1 MASSAVTTVA
11 VAGLAGQAPV
21 SADVVFKDVASNHYA
36 KDAIGELVTK
46 GIVKGFPDG
55 TFRPQQALLREHAA
69 ALLVRSLDLKS
80 STTNEQYFKDVPK
93 TSSYFGSVSALREA
107 GVFLGDHQGN
117 FHPKTSLTR
126 EEMATILVR
135 AFNLKAQAGVEVK
148 LKDLDKV
155 AKSHKE
161 NVNILYQNGITIGYG
176 DGSFRPKN
184 AVNRADFAV
193 FISRALTLG
202 TQGKTIEAITDNGV
216 TIEGTTYR
224 LSSSLQDL
232 FTSNKDSLVG
242 SKIAFQTN
250 NNQITGITALELA
263 TANKAFD
270 GKGYSLAG
278 NLKVAAPNVTVKNV
292 SVTGNLE
299 VSEKATGTV
308 SFDNVTVKGATA
320 LTSAA
325 GTVSAAAAATNTV
338 TFKNSTLSNVTIANK
353 GLAVNFQGTTTVK
366 ALEVQTDATVKAD
379 QSVVLPNVTVS
390 ERAQIVTLE
399 ATITDLTLKNRRDLQ
414 LKTVGNINQMKVES
428 LHPITLDLH
437 GKIET
442 LAPVKNSAL
451 TLNLAQGSTV
461 GQLKLPEG
469 VEAKDLIKNYDQVKQ
484 AFGAQPPGGSFVP
497 GPSIPAPTPE
507 EPAPT
512 LVEWDS
518 AENPFENNGVY
529 TTDYV
534 ITPVDGATYGAEAAG
549 SEAIIEGNVEI
560 KGDIV
565 EPITLKNLVIKG
577 KLVLDAGEESSVE
590 LINVIADEIEILSG
604 KKGTIHLNGVQ
615 SNAIVVKDDNGVRL
629 STNGV
634 NVISKIEV
642 APTNSSSESDVELA
656 GNFNNAT
663 IVVKDET
670 KITAKAGFSAQAI
683 EIETKNPT
691 SEVKLV
697 STTGSFADVQEV
709 TVKRAAT
716 VSSTGNT
723 KIQNI
728 VVNIP
733 QSEQNNTVTLKGE
746 NLQETEVAV
755 KTPSTLNV
763 NAGIAKVSTAANVT
777 IGGDRVA
784 DIKAVE
790 TTNNASV
797 TAANESVQTIFDTM
811 KQQTLAAA
819 LEEIQELPER
829 ATIGF
834 DDITRVLTAR
844 KNVNTA
850 LSYGATN
857 ADFIVDDVNYLEKL
871 VELEDSLAT
880 MMSAIAEVQRTIRL
894 LPTDPSNVQ
903 AIALAGLQT
912 RVTAVDNAIAAAL
925 EAGVTQEDIEQ
936 VRDYGRLVEA
946 KKRVAFLVTE
956 RDTVR
961 DHATAELAKIPAVDE
976 ITFSNVLA
984 VQQLLVDVRR
994 AIAQAADRGVIV
1006 DGGARLAAAD
1016 AKVRQLLAERDDA
1029 VRAVRAS
1036 IDRIPSEITYSNL
1049 EAART
1054 LVAEA
1059 KTAVEAAKA
1068 KAAVETAISN
1078 LPKLTA
1084 ATTRIAQLDQG
1095 TREAITA
1102 ANVAIAALPAVADV
1116 NMTNIADAEAKVAA
1130 AKQAIETAKA
1140 KNAKDADFENLQL
1153 LTAVEEKIASLV
1165 TERTAA
1171 IEAANGKIALVP
1183 AEVTYANLAV
1193 AKDLISEAK
1202 AAIEAAKTKG
1212 ATDAHF
1218 VGLETYN
1225 QAVAK
1230 VAELEEEKRQ
1240 AIVAVNEALAALP
1253 AVTEVTYA
1261 NLAQV
1266 EAQLARLHELIETA
1280 KAKTAVDA
1288 DFVGLAKTTA
1298 LQERIDHLQATKAE
1312 ALAKANEAIASLPAL
1327 AEITFANLG
1336 DVRAKLKVAVA
1347 RVAEAKQFGV
1357 TEVEITGFDRI
1368 ALITEKV
1375 EALEVVRAE
1384 AIEKANHEINALPAV
1399 TQISYANLSEMNQ
1412 RAQAV
1417 RGLVTAAKANGADDS
1432 SFVNLAKLTAFEAKV
1447 KEMLEAKAT
1456 AIAAANSAI
1465 AAIPAVEAITAETVA
1480 NAQALITVAREKV
1493 AVAREHGAALTEFT
1507 NYAKIAEAQAKVD
1520 LLLTT
1525 LDEAIEKANERIQSV
1540 PLTEA
1545 ITFATLD
1552 DATEKT
1558 TAARAAVEL
1567 AKQLGAPSTSFINLD
1582 RLTKAEAKVADLAKQ
1597 KAEAIAK
1604 ANEALA
1610 VIPEAKDINV
1620 ENFRALMPK
1629 MQVAVDLVDK
1639 AKAKGAVAVD
1649 LVGVERLQPA
1659 KDKASQFFVLMQAEI
1674 QIANQAIAH
1683 LPAITEITYF
1693 SLDAAKAKVA
1703 AVELAIQSAKAAGA
1717 VDADFVN
1724 LGSYQ
1729 SFKNRVTE
1737 LAEDQQAAIQTAN
1750 EKLGQ
1755 IPVQSLITPS
1765 NLAETKEL
1773 VAAAQEA
1780 MGVAKHKGAAATD
1793 FVGLN
1798 NLTSA
1803 LAKIQEIEAGQAES
1817 LAKANAALAALP
1829 VASTVTEANLQETR
1843 MKVNAVQNL
1852 LKEARDLGITDSQF
1866 VGLDRLTVLLDR
1878 LGEFGIS
1885 LDEALSHA
1893 NELLVDLKEF
1903 GAVTEANAKDAQVVY
1918 LTAYLAVK
1926 EAMSL
1931 GAKASDFDQ
1940 QGYERY
1946 LALEV
1951 ELENFKPQRPIYA
1964 DPVSSLAEI
1973 INNPTG
1979 FSFHHLQTA
1988 VNQAVS
1994 TALFEEYRRE
2004 IVTFLAGD
2012 EELTL
2017 AALKDLVKKV
2027 HDRHIGDIQEVLNV
2041 INNNIEN
2048 LTHSLLG
2055 TLAWTY
2061 EENFETVRNLLV
2073 AAKDQKQGPLTRDE
2087 VAKIVQDSTHGYAFN
2102 QVVTNP
2108 EFTLDLLSW
2117 AVNYKEQTQIIGE
2130 LLNQYRQAVSKA
2142 VASGSLTTT
2151 GLRQVIVGVNESVEK
2166 DKLAFINQNLPAV
2179 TPADF
2184 EPIINVNNWTFSL
2197 FLDALVKRK
2206 AEVQR
2211 DVTRQDLMEVYH
2223 QVIRVSALEAINNS
2237 PETIDYYALQ
2247 DIGLTQL
2254 VFERFPAYRQA
2265 IVEARKE
2272 GLLTVAAIQ
2281 AVINE
2286 VNSQTLVV
2294 ALERINNNRSGFS
2307 FADLVEVI
2315 SWAKVENL
2323 EAYREAVSLQK
2334 TDITLTHAILQQII
2348 GDVDRAVA
2356 LEKINANPTNVS
2368 FDTLRDALAYVERNG
2383 NFTYYSFYRNAA
2395 VRAEFMTHFQA
2406 AIDAAEKPFT
2416 IDTLADVVI
2425 EVNEN
2430 MEAIMIETI
2439 NNNPST
2445 VTFNTLNFAGLYN
2458 LRPEYLDQYRQ
2469 ALVKAVAE
2477 SNEALTKQKLQ
2488 NVILEVNQQQALA
2501 NINANPL
2508 TFDMS
2513 DLHFAINVPADH
2525 NLLSYYQQEIHER
2538 RLAKGADLTKQE
2550 VEAAVNRVT
2559 NNIRVIA
2566 LEKVN
2571 KETETLSFEWL
2582 QRVAHNARQEFM
2594 SQYRQALADRIHTS
2608 GWLAEYDV
2616 HQVIMNV
2623 DRNEVVKLINA
2634 SAQFTYDDLAVVS
2647 IGREV
2652 RRELFNQY
2660 HAAIVSHENYGS
2672 LTAEQITKII
2682 ENINGQER
2690 LMEINNRPEA
2700 LTSQQLGQLL
2710 NWSQS
2715 FRDENFTAYKEAIID
2730 RVKNQGKPFATIAEV
2745 IELVTEINDKL
2756 VLKQINDQPLA
2767 VSQDA
2772 LYLLF
2777 QNYESPW
2784 DFILW
2789 NNMNDYR
2796 QKFDEYVSN
2805 HGTLTK
2811 AKIEEI
2817 IHQVNQEAE
2826 DRITAERLAPI
2837 VTNLDGFYLHELAQ
2851 LIGYE
2856 NLLSNVEGIVERYR
2870 AALINEKNDG
2880 QELTK
2885 ESILAI
2891 VLGVNDV
2898 VLKGYLD
2905 EINSNSGTIIYQH
2918 LSELVNYKQ
2927 EYFNVN
2933 YSNLGLYQAEIARRL
2948 NAGETLTA
2956 SDIREIVIGIETA
2969 IIDSKLAL
2977 INNNPTG
2984 FTIDQLNE
2992 VVGWM
2997 GWDQHLN
3004 RYRQEVAAAVEKQG
3018 PLTQQQLIDLIS
3030 RVNQLIRE
3038 ERLTVIN
3045 NNPYTFTRHD
3055 LSNLVGTFKDERFE
3069 QYRNA
3074 LSERIKDHG
3083 PLQEYQVN
3091 QILREV
3097 DQQIKIDALAKINKN
3112 EGNITSADISNALEN
3127 ESYGW
3132 FSSGNEQ
3139 QYLVV
3144 IADTIKKQGPLTVQ
3158 DLINIVNYV
3167 NHQVDFYATIYTN
3180 APIMKGDTISVST
3193 TRPGVFYFIRSEANV
3208 NITNEQDLQNL
3219 VNEGKGISQTNNHGW
3234 ITLSTD
3240 GLESGEYIGY
3250 AVDNN
3255 GNLSLRTIPV
3265 QILEQYRAVRNVTT
3279 AYNNHNELI
3288 SVSISTSKV
3297 QSGEVVK
3304 VELVNLDGTSLVHPV
3319 VSTATMNQFTAI
3331 NIELRPS
3338 NGKFPPGKYYVKV
3351 TIGDDIEYLENRH
3364 AIHIR
3369 PAAPQVTADD
3379 KNNTIVGADG
3389 TMEYA
3394 IHLNGSW
3401 VAYDP
3406 ASPPL
3411 FEGDQTIYV
3420 RYSETDKMPASEYT
3434 TLTFTA
3440 DTVQVPEAIIFAE
3453 LNLELDKYE
3462 DTATVAVTQL
3472 GDITELVIRLRD
3484 GVEVN
3489 NTITLQVTGEQLSS
3503 DYLLVNETT
3512 NTVYLENTSDIT
3524 HSLTERLTLTFTK
3537 DGHSVSKT
3545 IYVTIKAEDH
3555 SQDLAHYVKSMMKYV
3570 EGFFISDNELQP
3582 WVSLEVVKKHMD
3594 EVDRLIAA
3602 FPELAETEKLLDRA
3616 YEILILANN

>member
-11 VAGLAGQAPV
+11 VAGLAGQTPV

-36 KDAIGELVTK
+36 KDAIGELVAK

-55 TFRPQQALLREHAA
+55 TYRPQQALLREHAA
-69 ALLVRSLDLKS
+69 ALLVRSLDLQS

-93 TSSYFGSVSALREA
+93 SSSYFGSVSALREA

-325 GTVSAAAAATNTV
+325 GTVSAAALTTNTV

-353 GLAVNFQGTTTVK
+353 GLAVNFHGTTTVK

-379 QSVVLPNVTVS
+379 QSVVLPNVTVA
-390 ERAQIVTLE
+390 ERAQNVTLE

-414 LKTVGNINQMKVES
+414 LKTVGNINQVKVES

-507 EPAPT
+507 EPEPT

-534 ITPVDGATYGAEAAG
+534 ITPVEGATYGADAAG

-560 KGDIV
+560 KGDIA

-577 KLVLDAGEESSVE
+577 KLVLDAGDESSVE
-590 LINVIADEIEILSG
+590 LINVTADQIEILSG

-615 SNAIVVKDDNGVRL
+615 SKAIVVKDDNGVRL

-642 APTNSSSESDVELA
+642 APTNASSESDIELA

-691 SEVKLV
+691 SEVRLV

-961 DHATAELAKIPAVDE
+961 DHATAKLAEIPAVDE

-1006 DGGARLAAAD
+1006 DGGTRLSAAD

-1029 VRAVRAS
+1029 VRAASAS

-1054 LVAEA
+1054 LVTEA

-1078 LPKLTA
+1078 LPKLTT

-1102 ANVAIAALPAVADV
+1102 ANVALAALPAVADV
-1116 NMTNIADAEAKVAA
+1116 NMANIADAEAKVAA

-1140 KNAKDADFENLQL
+1140 KNAKDADFENLQR

-1171 IEAANGKIALVP
+1171 IEAANAKIALIP

-1266 EAQLARLHELIETA
+1266 EAELARLHELIETA

-1288 DFVGLAKTTA
+1288 DFVGLAKTTD

-1357 TEVEITGFDRI
+1357 TEAEITGFERI

-1417 RGLVTAAKANGADDS
+1417 RGLVTAAKENGADDS
-1432 SFVNLAKLTAFEAKV
+1432 SFANLPKLTAFEAKV

-1493 AVAREHGAALTEFT
+1493 AVAREHGAVLTEFT

-1525 LDEAIEKANERIQSV
+1525 LGEAIEKANERIQSV

-1558 TAARAAVEL
+1558 TEARAAVEL

-1639 AKAKGAVAVD
+1639 AKAKGAVVAD
-1649 LVGVERLQPA
+1649 FVGLERLQPA

-1674 QIANQAIAH
+1674 QIANQAIAQ

-1693 SLDAAKAKVA
+1693 SLDAAKSKVA

-1717 VDADFVN
+1717 VDADFAN
-1724 LGSYQ
+1724 LGNYQ
-1729 SFKNRVTE
+1729 GFKNRVTE

-1803 LAKIQEIEAGQAES
+1803 LAKIQEIEAGQAEA

-1866 VGLDRLTVLLDR
+1866 VGLERLTALLDR

-1885 LDEALSHA
+1885 LDEALAHA

-1903 GAVTEANAKDAQVVY
+1903 GAVTEENAADAQIVY

-1926 EAMSL
+1926 EAMNL

-1951 ELENFKPQRPIYA
+1951 ELENFKPQRPVYA

-1979 FSFHHLQTA
+1979 FEEYHLHTA
-1988 VNQAVS
+1988 VNQYVNTDLMA
-1994 TALFEEYRRE
+1994 EYRKA
-2004 IVTFLAGD
+2004 IVEFLAGG

-2017 AALKDLVKKV
+2017 AALRELVQGV
-2027 HDRHIGDIQEVLNV
+2027 QDRSNADYQDVLDI
-2041 INNNIEN
+2041 INNNLEL
-2048 LTHSLLG
+2048 LTHS
-2055 TLAWTY
+2055 TLAKLTWTF
-2061 EENFETVRNLLV
+2061 EENFENVRDLL
-2073 AAKDQKQGPLTRDE
+2073 AIAKETKKAPLSRNE
-2087 VAKIVQDSTHGYAFN
+2087 VTSIVNHATHEHALE
-2102 QVVTNP
+2102 QVSTNP
-2108 EFTLDLLSW
+2108 EFSFGHLSW
-2117 AVNYKEQTQIIGE
+2117 AVNY
-2130 LLNQYRQAVSKA
+2130 NQYVPMMSVYIEEYRLAVSKA
-2142 VASGSLTTT
+2142 ANGKILTATE
-2151 GLRQVIVGVNESVEK
+2151 LQQLIIGVNESVEK
-2166 DKLAFINQNLPAV
+2166 NKLAHINRSLPVV

-2184 EPIINVNNWTFSL
+2184 EPIVYIGDWSFPL

-2211 DVTRQDLMEVYH
+2211 HLTREDLTQVYQ
-2223 QVIRVSALEAINNS
+2223 QVMKIAALDALNNRPEA
-2237 PETIDYYALQ
+2237 IDYYALQ

-2254 VFERFPAYRQA
+2254 VFERFPEYRQA
-2265 IVEARKE
+2265 IVEARKQGVLSVE
-2272 GLLTVAAIQ
+2272 KIQ
-2281 AVINE
+2281 EVINE
-2286 VNSQTLVV
+2286 VNSKTLDL
-2294 ALERINNNRSGFS
+2294 AIERINTNRSGFS
-2307 FADLVEVI
+2307 FNDLREVV
-2315 SWAKVENL
+2315 SLAKRANL
-2323 EAYREAVSLQK
+2323 EKYREAVSSEDSQK
-2334 TDITLTHAILQQII
+2334 SITQSMLEAIV
-2348 GDVDRAVA
+2348 GNVDRAVA
-2356 LEKINANPTNVS
+2356 LEKINTKPTSVN
-2368 FDTLRDALAYVERNG
+2368 FDLLVEALAYTRQEG
-2383 NFTYYSFYRNAA
+2383 IYTYRTYHRDA
-2395 VRAEFMTHFQA
+2395 VVRSELISYYQQA
-2406 AIDAAEKPFT
+2406 IIDAAKPLT
-2416 IDTLADVVI
+2416 IDTLADLVKQVNADVEVI
-2425 EVNEN
+2425 MLARINEN
-2430 MEAIMIETI
+2430 PAAL
-2439 NNNPST
+2439 
-2445 VTFNTLNFAGLYN
+2445 TFQTLQMAGLYN
-2458 LRPEYLDQYRQ
+2458 LRQEYLNHYRQ
-2469 ALVKAVAE
+2469 ALVEAVE
-2477 SNEALTKQKLQ
+2477 NKNLTKQELQ
-2488 NVILEVNQQQALA
+2488 NVILLVNQKLALA
-2501 NINANPL
+2501 KINANPL
-2508 TFDMS
+2508 TFDMG
-2513 DLHFAINVPADH
+2513 DLYLAISVPADH
-2525 NLLSYYQQEIHER
+2525 NLLSFYQQEVNAK

-2550 VEAAVNRVT
+2550 LEAIVNNVSQ
-2559 NNIRVIA
+2559 NIRKLA

-2571 KETETLSFEWL
+2571 KEAATISFEWL
-2582 QRVAHNARQEFM
+2582 QRAAQNIRQELM
-2594 SQYRQALADRIHTS
+2594 SQYREALVKSVGFVWLNEHDVQKVINQVNRTEMLRYINSTDR
-2608 GWLAEYDV
+2608 
-2616 HQVIMNV
+2616 
-2623 DRNEVVKLINA
+2623 
-2634 SAQFTYDDLAVVS
+2634 FTFDDLFLVANETNVERVY
-2647 IGREV
+2647 
-2652 RRELFNQY
+2652 FNEY
-2660 HAAIVSHENYGS
+2660 HSAIISHENYGN
-2672 LTAEQITKII
+2672 LTAAQVVAIVRD
-2682 ENINGQER
+2682 INVKNGLLEINKHPER
-2690 LMEINNRPEA
+2690 LA
-2700 LTSQQLGQLL
+2700 AYQLGQLVGWAL
-2710 NWSQS
+2710 YRSEH
-2715 FRDENFTAYKEAIID
+2715 FPAYIEAIID
-2730 RVKNQGKPFATIAEV
+2730 RVKNQGVPFETLDQLIA
-2745 IELVTEINDKL
+2745 LVTKINDSGP
-2756 VLKQINDQPLA
+2756 LKAINENPLN
-2767 VSQDA
+2767 VSEQT
-2772 LYLLF
+2772 LYDLF
-2777 QNYESPW
+2777 RGYDRPW
-2784 DFILW
+2784 EFILW
-2789 NNMNDYR
+2789 QNMNDYR
-2796 QKFDEYVSN
+2796 QKFHEAVN
-2805 HGTLTK
+2805 GGVVLTK
-2811 AKIEEI
+2811 EKVEEI
-2817 IHQVNQEAE
+2817 ILQVNKEIE
-2826 DRITAERLAPI
+2826 ERNTAEKLAT
-2837 VTNLDGFYLHELAQ
+2837 VVNNLEKFTLGDLGH

-2856 NLLSNVEGIVERYR
+2856 NILNHSNGISEKYR
-2870 AALINEKNDG
+2870 AALINEKNNG
-2880 QELTK
+2880 QDLTK

-2891 VLGVNDV
+2891 VRAVNSD

-2905 EINSNSGTIIYQH
+2905 QMNSNPAAINLNH
-2918 LSELVNYKQ
+2918 LIELVNYQQ

-2933 YSNLGLYQAEIARRL
+2933 HNNLGLYQAEIAKRV
-2948 NAGETLTA
+2948 NAGETLKA
-2956 SDIREIVIGIETA
+2956 SDVRAIVIAVEKG
-2969 IIDSKLAL
+2969 IIDAKLAP

-2984 FTIDQLNE
+2984 FTMEQLNE
-2992 VVGWM
+2992 VIGWF

-3018 PLTQQQLIDLIS
+3018 PLSQQQLIDLIS
-3030 RVNQLIRE
+3030 RVNHSIHE
-3038 ERLTVIN
+3038 ERIMVIN
-3045 NNPYTFTRHD
+3045 NNPYTFTRQN
-3055 LSNLVGTFKDERFE
+3055 LITLVGYFKEERFE
-3069 QYRNA
+3069 MYRKA
-3074 LSERIKDHG
+3074 IGDRITQVA
-3083 PLQEYQVN
+3083 PVQEH
-3091 QILREV
+3091 QIYEIMREV
-3097 DQQIKIDALAKINKN
+3097 DQQIKVNALAKINKN
-3112 EGNITSADISNALEN
+3112 DGKITFRDIEDALEN
-3127 ESYGW
+3127 EHYVW
-3132 FSSGNEQ
+3132 LSSEREQ
-3139 QYLVV
+3139 QYQVV
-3144 IADTIKKQGPLTVQ
+3144 ISDTITKQGSLTVQ
-3158 DLINIVNYV
+3158 DLIDLVAYV
-3167 NHQVDFYATIYTN
+3167 NHHERFRTTIHTN
-3180 APIMKGDTISVST
+3180 APIMKGDFITVST
-3193 TRPGVFYFIRSEANV
+3193 TRAGAFYFIRSNADV
-3208 NITNEQDLQNL
+3208 NITNEQNLKDL
-3219 VNEGKGISQTNNHGW
+3219 VNEGKGILHTHQGW
-3234 ITLSTD
+3234 ITINTD

-3250 AVDNN
+3250 AVDQN
-3255 GNLSLRTIPV
+3255 GNLSIRTIPV
-3265 QILEQYRAVRNVTT
+3265 YILEPFRAVRNVITG
-3279 AYNNHNELI
+3279 YNSHDELI
-3288 SVSISTSKV
+3288 AVTVTTS
-3297 QSGEVVK
+3297 QIPSGEEVK
-3304 VELVNLDGTSLVHPV
+3304 VELVNLDGTSLVSPV
-3319 VSTATMNQFTAI
+3319 VSQAAMNQTGVI
-3331 NIELRPS
+3331 NIHLRPS
-3338 NGKFPPGKYYVKV
+3338 NGKFPPGKYFVKV
-3351 TIGDDIEYLENRH
+3351 TIGDDVEYLENRH
-3364 AIHIR
+3364 SITIL

-3394 IHLNGSW
+3394 IHINGSW

-3411 FEGDQTIYV
+3411 FDGDHTVYV
-3420 RYSETDKMPASEYT
+3420 RYSETATMPASNFT
-3434 TLTFTA
+3434 RLTFTK
-3440 DTVQVPEAIIFAE
+3440 DTVLTPAAQIHAE
-3453 LNLELDKYE
+3453 LNLELDKYV
-3462 DTATVAVTQL
+3462 DTATVAVTQV
-3472 GDITELVIRLRD
+3472 GDITDLVIKLRA

-3489 NTITLQVTGEQLSS
+3489 NTITLQVTGEQLTS
-3503 DYLLVNETT
+3503 DYLTVIETT
-3512 NTVYLENTSDIT
+3512 NTVLLENTSTIT
-3524 HSLTERLTLTFTK
+3524 QSVQESLTLTFTK
-3537 DGHSVSKT
+3537 EGQSVSKT

-3602 FPELAETEKLLDRA
+3602 YPELAETEKLLDRA